1 MSLRHSLLELAAQHN
16 LSPQQTRQ
24 LLAGAQLIAE
34 PTHLATWLPR
44 SIAVLAAAL
53 GGMGV
58 VMWIAA
64 NWEAWGRMGHFAL
77 LQGLV
82 LATGLGAAWRM
93 GARAPLGLLAL
104 LGIGALFAYFGQTY
118 QTGADPWQLF
128 ALWAVLALPLC
139 LGARSDVLWAPWA
152 LVTMTAIALWAHT
165 YSGHRWSVEPDLL
178 RVHLLAWGATLVL
191 AGLLSPAL
199 DRFTGAGQGSGAW
212 AFRTAVTLAVVA
224 ITTTALGGLFH
235 NTVLPHFYL
244 GLLVLLVASALLC
257 TPRTFDVFALSA
269 VALGVNALLVC
280 GLVRWMDEGAWSG
293 DWLGRLMLIGLFAAG
308 LLAASVSNILKLAR
322 RYTPRNTA
330 PTTTATAGAG
340 DAA

>member
-1 MSLRHSLLELAAQHN
+1 MSLRNSLLELAAQHN

-24 LLAGAQLIAE
+24 LLAGAQLSAE

-44 SIAVLAAAL
+44 GIAVLAAAL

-64 NWEAWGRMGHFAL
+64 NWEAWGRVGHFAL

-82 LATGLGAAWRM
+82 LATGLGAAWRA

-152 LVTMTAIALWAHT
+152 LVAMTAVALWTHT

-178 RVHLLAWGATLVL
+178 RVHILAWAATLVL
-191 AGLLSPAL
+191 SGLLSPAL
-199 DRFTGAGQGSGAW
+199 QRYTGVGEGSGAW
-212 AFRTAVTLAVVA
+212 GFRTAVTLAVVA

-235 NTVLPHFYL
+235 RAVLPHFYL
-244 GLLVLLVASALLC
+244 GLVVLLVAAALLC

-269 VALGVNALLVC
+269 VALGMNALLVC
-280 GLVRWMDEGAWSG
+280 GLVRLLGEGSWQG
-293 DWLGRLMLIGLFAAG
+293 DWLGRLTLIGLFAAG
-308 LLAASVSNILKLAR
+308 LLAASVNTILKLSRHYVAAD
-322 RYTPRNTA
+322 TV
-330 PTTTATAGAG
+330 GACAQG

>member
-1 MSLRHSLLELAAQHN
+1 
-16 LSPQQTRQ
+16 
-24 LLAGAQLIAE
+24 
-34 PTHLATWLPR
+34 
-44 SIAVLAAAL
+44 
-53 GGMGV
+53 MGV

-64 NWEAWGRMGHFAL
+64 NWETWGRLGHFAL

-82 LATGLGAAWRM
+82 LATGLGAALRA

-139 LGARSDVLWAPWA
+139 WGARSDVLWAPWA
-152 LVTMTAIALWAHT
+152 LVVMTAIALWMHT
-165 YSGHRWSVEPDLL
+165 YSGHRWSVEPELL
-178 RVHLLAWGATLVL
+178 HVHLLGWTATLVL

-199 DRFTGAGQGSGAW
+199 QRYSGAGAW
-212 AFRTAVTLAVVA
+212 GFRTAVTLAVTA

-235 NTVLPHFYL
+235 HTVLPHFYL
-244 GLLVLLVASALLC
+244 GLLVLAVAAALLC

-269 VALGVNALLVC
+269 LALGLNTLLVC
-280 GLVRWMDEGAWSG
+280 GLMRWMGDNSWHG

-308 LLAASVSNILKLAR
+308 LLAATVSGVLKLASR
-322 RYTPRNTA
+322 HSQHHTSSHNTA
-330 PTTTATAGAG
+330 GEAV
-340 DAA
+340 